1 MKCPNCEV
9 VFDINNSQSTHQVND
24 NNEETYCSYECSAVG
39 TLRYLEDL
47 AENNPTD
54 SLDHVLL
61 VEIIQ
66 NT

>member
-9 VFDINNSQSTHQVND
+9 IFDINNSQSTHQVND

-47 AENNPTD
+47 ARPVVNGSVEHAN
-54 SLDHVLL
+54 LL
-61 VEIIQ
+61 EIIS

>member
-9 VFDINNSQSTHQVND
+9 IFDINNSQSTHQVND
-24 NNEETYCSYECSAVG
+24 NNEETYCSYECSTVG
-39 TLRYLEDL
+39 TLHYLQEL
-47 AENNPTD
+47 AENNPND